1 MKTLNQLQLAK
12 ELIRFPSITPVDA
25 GIMKFLEKKLK
36 RLGFKTK
43 ILEFKERGFKPVKN
57 LYARFGNKSPNFCY
71 AGHLDVVP
79 PGNIKDWTTNPFR
92 PSIKRGHL
100 IGRGAND
107 MKSSIAAFVSAV
119 SKFLSKNK
127 KFDGSISLLI
137 TGDEEGD
144 AVNGTKKV
152 VEFLRKKREK
162 INFCLVGEPTNPNV
176 LGEMIKIGRRGSLT
190 GKLIIF
196 GLQGHVAYPSR
207 ANNPSTTIVNILKE
221 LKEIK
226 FDKGTKDF
234 QPTNLEVTK
243 ININNTADNVIP
255 ATAEATFNIRF
266 NNKHSSNSI
275 KKKLN
280 KIFRKMT
287 KKHKSKFK
295 IEYRVSGEAFLTKPN
310 KTTFMIQNIIK
321 KITKLKPKLSTTGGT
336 SDLRF
341 IRTIC
346 PGLEFGLV
354 GKTMHKVDEA
364 VSLKDLKN
372 LTKIYENI
380 LKNYFKWI
388 QQL

>member
-57 LYARFGNKSPNFCY
+57 LYANFGSKSPNFCY

-79 PGNIKDWTTNPFR
+79 PGNIRDWKINPFK

-127 KFDGSISLLI
+127 KFNGSISLLI

-190 GKLIIF
+190 GKLTIL

-243 ININNTADNVIP
+243 INIKNTADNVIP

-266 NNKHSSNSI
+266 NNKHSSNSL

-280 KIFRKMT
+280 KIFKKMT

-341 IRTIC
+341 IRNIC

-354 GKTMHKVDEA
+354 GKTMQKFDEA

-380 LKNYFKWI
+380 LKNYFK
-388 QQL
+388 

>member
-1 MKTLNQLQLAK
+1 MQKINELKLAK
-12 ELIRFPSITPVDA
+12 ELIKFPSITPVDA
-25 GIMKFLEKKLK
+25 GIMKFLEKNL
-36 RLGFKTK
+36 RNLGFKTK
-43 ILEFKERGFKPVKN
+43 ILEFKEKGFHPVKN
-57 LYARFGNKSPNFCY
+57 LYARLGSKEPNFMF
-71 AGHLDVVP
+71 AGHVDIVP
-79 PGNIKDWTTNPFR
+79 PGNIKDWTINPFR
-92 PSIKRGHL
+92 PSIKNGHL

-119 SKFLSKNK
+119 SIFLSKNN
-127 KFDGSISLLI
+127 KFNGSISLLI

-152 VEFLRKKREK
+152 VKYLKKEREK
-162 INFCLVGEPTNPNV
+162 INFCLVGEPTNPNK

-190 GKLIIF
+190 GKLTIF
-196 GLQGHVAYPSR
+196 GLQGHVAYPHR
-207 ANNPSTTIVNILKE
+207 ANNPSTTIVEILRE
-221 LKEIK
+221 LKNIK
-226 FDKGTKDF
+226 FDKGTNNF

-266 NNKHSSNSI
+266 NNKHSSKSI

-280 KIFRKMT
+280 KIFNKIN
-287 KKHKSKFK
+287 KKFKSKFK

-310 KTTFMIQNIIK
+310 KTTFMIQNIVK
-321 KITKLKPKLSTTGGT
+321 KITKINPKLSTTGGT

-341 IRTIC
+341 IKEIS

-364 VSLKDLKN
+364 VSLKDLKK
-372 LTKIYENI
+372 LTKIYFNI
-380 LKNYFKWI
+380 LDNYFK
-388 QQL
+388 

>member
-1 MKTLNQLQLAK
+1 MKTLNELQLAK
-12 ELIRFPSITPVDA
+12 ELIRFPSITPIDA
-25 GIMKFLEKKLK
+25 GVMKFLDKKLK
-36 RLGFKTK
+36 KLGFKTK
-43 ILEFKERGFKPVKN
+43 TLEFREKGFKPVKN
-57 LYARFGNKSPNFCY
+57 LYARFGNKNPNLCY

-79 PGNIKDWTTNPFR
+79 PGNVKDWTIDPFR
-92 PSIKRGHL
+92 PSVKKGYL

-119 SKFLSKNK
+119 STFLLKNK
-127 KFDGSISLLI
+127 KFNGSVSLLI

-152 VEFLRKKREK
+152 VEYLRKKKEK

-176 LGEMIKIGRRGSLT
+176 LGEMIKIGRRGSMT
-190 GKLIIF
+190 GKLVIF

-207 ANNPSTTIVNILKE
+207 ANNPSTIIINVLKE

-234 QPTNLEVTK
+234 QPTNLEVTR

-255 ATAEATFNIRF
+255 ATAQATFNIRF
-266 NNKHSSNSI
+266 NNKYSSNSL

-280 KIFRKMT
+280 KIFKRIT

-372 LTKIYENI
+372 LTKIYESI
-380 LKNYFKWI
+380 LQNYFK
-388 QQL
+388 